1 MYTVTVLIDALRFQK
16 PQEDDRERGGDGRRK
31 ARTDGRRRS
40 AQPVQQASGRWA
52 MSIRPPSIHLC
63 GFIPAS
69 RFYKDLQEEAMFSS
83 LLSVFLSISDD
94 PIVMIPVVERS
105 VGSSAVHVTALSF
118 FVTLVP
124 VFLLLLHWDE
134 RHLPWS
140 WRPADEQTFY
150 QCWSPDLILYTD
162 VFLYVKW
169 CEAWVLVCKLLSD
182 VLVFVRVIFKK
193 KKFFFLLSSLFL
205 KRKII
210 TWQRSLFVCL
220 RVFFFFFY
228 ITLVVCVKSTDWT
241 PSLSSSWKI
250 FMDPMFNC
258 IFFILVFISVIYAV
272 CIF

>member
-69 RFYKDLQEEAMFSS
+69 RFYKDLQEEAVFSS

-150 QCWSPDLILYTD
+150 QCWTPDLILYTD

-193 KKFFFLLSSLFL
+193 KNFFFAL
-205 KRKII
+205 
-210 TWQRSLFVCL
+210 LFVFKEEDYYLTAFPVCL
-220 RVFFFFFY
+220 FEGFFFFFY

-250 FMDPMFNC
+250 FMDPMCNC
-258 IFFILVFISVIYAV
+258 IFFYFSFY
-272 CIF
+272 